1 MKRSDV
7 NQKDRRHNVY
17 HSYGISSADS
27 ESEWRW
33 NLRKPHTLPF
43 LQWQFSRLDKF
54 FLCMELINLHWNS
67 KLLINKTMSDAK
79 CTFYVASSKLWV
91 ECTDLRSLLL
101 KLFLRNSIL
110 CRILD
115 HKTWLLCLKKMYNF
129 SWMFSF
135 WQQNA
140 KSLLVFYWNF
150 LEKSVSFCIFV
161 KVIFHI
167 YFLLQ
172 WNKK

>member
-33 NLRKPHTLPF
+33 NMRKPHTLPF

-54 FLCMELINLHWNS
+54 FWGNVWSCIDFQSLISICL
-67 KLLINKTMSDAK
+67 
-79 CTFYVASSKLWV
+79 FYLQHNEANCVLYFLKYHKSKLWV
-91 ECTDLRSLLL
+91 ECTILRSLLL

-115 HKTWLLCLKKMYNF
+115 HKTWLLCLKKDVQFFMN
-129 SWMFSF
+129 
-135 WQQNA
+135 
-140 KSLLVFYWNF
+140 VFF
-150 LEKSVSFCIFV
+150 LTTKC
-161 KVIFHI
+161 
-167 YFLLQ
+167 Q
-172 WNKK
+172 

>member
-115 HKTWLLCLKKMYNF
+115 HKTWLLCLKKDVQFFMNVF
-129 SWMFSF
+129 SLRTRCQKF
-135 WQQNA
+135 
-140 KSLLVFYWNF
+140 
-150 LEKSVSFCIFV
+150 IG
-161 KVIFHI
+161 
-167 YFLLQ
+167 FLLKFP
-172 WNKK
+172 WKISFILHFCESNLPYLFFASMK